1 LPILEEEYINK
12 SYLNNAKSIYSTS
25 NNNSFNNQLKR
36 KIKAPDSLKSPLAP
50 WRDPVENW
58 RALVTEDVLIDNN
71 LKANNQTN
79 LPNRRHTMNLA
90 DIQSI
95 STNLS
100 SLNILSG
107 FGTSNRK
114 QIKVSDNW
122 ELAKSRLSRPIYL
135 KSGPGY
141 DDSYG
146 FVSNQELVKVRRSE
160 N

>member
-1 LPILEEEYINK
+1 MNK
-12 SYLNNAKSIYSTS
+12 SYLNNTGTIYSS
-25 NNNSFNNQLKR
+25 NINSSKR

-71 LKANNQTN
+71 PKSTNQANM
-79 LPNRRHTMNLA
+79 PNRRHTMNIA
-90 DIQSI
+90 DIHSI
-95 STNLS
+95 SNNLS

-107 FGTSNRK
+107 FRTTNRK

-122 ELAKSRLSRPIYL
+122 EIAKCRLTTPIYF

-146 FVSNQELVKVRRSE
+146 FVSNQELVKVRNNNKR
-160 N
+160 